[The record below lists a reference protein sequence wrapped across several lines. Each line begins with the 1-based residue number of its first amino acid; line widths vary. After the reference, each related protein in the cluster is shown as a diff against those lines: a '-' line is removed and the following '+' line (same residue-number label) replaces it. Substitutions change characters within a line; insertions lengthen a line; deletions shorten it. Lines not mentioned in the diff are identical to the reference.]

1 MANGCQFERGHRLIM
16 GDIHSFAY
24 VDPTAQVLDP
34 HLSVFT
40 NPRAISIGAHSRV
53 DGMVK
58 LEGGQGIRIGSF
70 VHIASFSHIGV
81 GGGEVIFGD
90 HSGCSSHVVIC
101 SGMPDLAFYHISA
114 AEMMDDQHPL
124 RMKTIIGEYV
134 VIFANATILPG
145 VTIGNGAVIGAGAVV
160 TCDVPAW
167 EVWAGVPARRIGRR
181 GELVGA
187 DGFMKSEAVPA

>member
-1 MANGCQFERGHRLIM
+1 M

-34 HLSVFT
+34 QLSVFT

-58 LEGGQGIRIGSF
+58 LEGGQGIKIGSF
-70 VHIASFSHIGV
+70 VHIASFSHINA

-101 SGMPDLAFYHISA
+101 SGQPDLSYLHISA
-114 AEMMDDQHPL
+114 ADDPADRHPI
-124 RMKTIIGEYV
+124 RMKTVIGEHV
-134 VIFANATILPG
+134 VIFAGAVICPG

-160 TCDVPAW
+160 THDVPEMAIM
-167 EVWAGVPARRIGRR
+167 AGVPAIRIGTRKIRSR
-181 GELVGA
+181 GDALPVDEYTALALARLGVRG
-187 DGFMKSEAVPA
+187 